1 MAATQPAPSLLA
13 EVSSVDIIRL
23 IQHHLIECG
32 LHESCRTLCEES
44 GIGAVATHANL
55 KSLCSTGQWG
65 GKVIRFQSV
74 RWKTEDQYWAVD
86 HKL

>member
-1 MAATQPAPSLLA
+1 MAAIQPVPSLIA

-23 IQHHLIECG
+23 IQHHLTECG

-55 KSLCSTGQWG
+55 KALCSTGQWG
-65 GKVIRFQSV
+65 GKGFYRFSSA
-74 RWKTEDQYWAVD
+74 RWK
-86 HKL
+86 